1 MDPLT
6 PLDTLCRIIL
16 RAREYEAQTATDYD
30 GNETADT
37 VDDED
42 EGTLSVLDDTIN
54 DSVEEE
60 LQAAFEDLGEDQ
72 LAEVIAFCW
81 VGQGTYEAA
90 DWDEAMEEAQA
101 LVSEGAQ
108 GAIAELLDQPMLA
121 SVLESG
127 LAAFD
132 LSCDGIGDA
141 QLAAER
147 IERDPLPRPAQIT
160 VKRRGRRCRAVAAR
174 SPFASPAMSASRD
187 LGRDLV
193 LDGDV
198 RTPAAAVLRAE
209 QAVQALGELVANA
222 VEVGRDDAIGDPAAE
237 VHQAVDRRARRLCLW
252 RTRPAPER
260 TSGSADG
267 GRAWNMV
274 RCAGTWLRSAG

>member
-30 GNETADT
+30 SDEAADN
-37 VDDED
+37 VDDEE

-90 DWDEAMEEAQA
+90 DWDEAMTEAQD
-101 LVSEGAQ
+101 LVNDGVD
-108 GAIAELLDQPMLA
+108 GAIEELMEQPMLA
-121 SVLESG
+121 SVLEAG

-132 LSCDGIGDA
+132 LSCDGIGD
-141 QLAAER
+141 L
-147 IERDPLPRPAQIT
+147 
-160 VKRRGRRCRAVAAR
+160 
-174 SPFASPAMSASRD
+174 S
-187 LGRDLV
+187 
-193 LDGDV
+193 
-198 RTPAAAVLRAE
+198 
-209 QAVQALGELVANA
+209 
-222 VEVGRDDAIGDPAAE
+222 
-237 VHQAVDRRARRLCLW
+237 
-252 RTRPAPER
+252 
-260 TSGSADG
+260 
-267 GRAWNMV
+267 
-274 RCAGTWLRSAG
+274 